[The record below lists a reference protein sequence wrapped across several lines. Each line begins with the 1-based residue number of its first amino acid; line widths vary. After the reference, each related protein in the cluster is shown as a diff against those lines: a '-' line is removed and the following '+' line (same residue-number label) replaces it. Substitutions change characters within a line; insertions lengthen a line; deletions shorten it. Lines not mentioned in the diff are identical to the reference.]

1 MGLLERNIART
12 NLLSSFISII
22 FGWVVLAEREALVSI
37 LKLTIEGPAKI
48 GDIAKDARVLNQVV
62 HQVIEKSSGLGFIEL
77 DGKLITARGEQ
88 RLRIACRAIELGV
101 DIERVCKLL
110 LWTEFEDIS
119 VMAFEAND
127 FKIKKHFRFSWS
139 GRRSEIDILG
149 LKEPIVVSADCK
161 HWRHGWRGSA
171 SRKASEKQA
180 ERTRALAEASI
191 SLHRKIGIEKWKD
204 AYFVPMV
211 LSLMPGAIKLY
222 NGLPVVSVLQLRD
235 FLQKMPGYIDE
246 IKHFHVHPGKP
257 EDHPQHHVSKKT

>member
-1 MGLLERNIART
+1 
-12 NLLSSFISII
+12 
-22 FGWVVLAEREALVSI
+22 VLTEREVLVSI
-37 LKLTIEGPAKI
+37 LKLTREGPSKI

-62 HQVIEKSSGLGFIEL
+62 HQVVEKGSGLGFFEL
-77 DGKLITARGEQ
+77 DGKFIVARGEQ
-88 RLRIACRAIELGV
+88 RLQIACRAIELGA

-110 LWTEFEDIS
+110 AWTEFEDIS
-119 VMAFEAND
+119 VLAFEAND

-149 LKEPIVVSADCK
+149 LKEPIVASADCK
-161 HWRHGWRGSA
+161 HWHRGWRGSA
-171 SRKASEKQA
+171 SRKAAEKQA

-235 FLQKMPGYIDE
+235 FLQKMHGYVDE
-246 IKHFHVHPGKP
+246 IKHFHVHLEKP
-257 EDHPQHHVSKKT
+257 EEHPLHHANNKI